1 MKFGEIIDIFDN
13 SGRLMLV
20 ATYKRSRK
28 LNKTKMMEVTKEMK
42 KIKKIMS
49 MVLVIATLF
58 TTFSQTVQ
66 ASPVKMN
73 TISNGIEMVEK
84 NFTETSIYAKYYLTV
99 NGKTMLYTEYGEIEN
114 NNFVLDTTSVEVD
127 KDKKEISSTEQTEHV
142 VTPILLYNNTE
153 SFISLYAYNYKAHT
167 ETFNLKFDKWTLGA
181 VTTVLVATIGL
192 AAGDAG
198 VIAGA
203 LIDSVADGLIPNIPD
218 SIYFDGERCVS
229 HSSGKI
235 YYRYRGDFYSDSS
248 EKVLLKKNVSWS
260 RRWGH

>member
-1 MKFGEIIDIFDN
+1 MKFGETIDIFDN

-20 ATYKRSRK
+20 ATYKRSRR

-142 VTPILLYNNTE
+142 VTPILHKKFIKEKSRNNE
-153 SFISLYAYNYKAHT
+153 NEI
-167 ETFNLKFDKWTLGA
+167 
-181 VTTVLVATIGL
+181 
-192 AAGDAG
+192 
-198 VIAGA
+198 
-203 LIDSVADGLIPNIPD
+203 
-218 SIYFDGERCVS
+218 
-229 HSSGKI
+229 
-235 YYRYRGDFYSDSS
+235 
-248 EKVLLKKNVSWS
+248 
-260 RRWGH
+260 

>member
-1 MKFGEIIDIFDN
+1 MEFQIGDIVKLKKAHPCGINEWEILRVGMDFRLKCVGC
-13 SGRLMLV
+13 GRQVMV
-20 ATYKRSRK
+20 PRK
-28 LNKTKMMEVTKEMK
+28 
-42 KIKKIMS
+42 
-49 MVLVIATLF
+49 
-58 TTFSQTVQ
+58 
-66 ASPVKMN
+66 
-73 TISNGIEMVEK
+73 MVEK

>member
-1 MKFGEIIDIFDN
+1 MFPRFGHKNLHRLIHRSTECHQQAEQKRIYTINIIEI
-13 SGRLMLV
+13 
-20 ATYKRSRK
+20 
-28 LNKTKMMEVTKEMK
+28 
-42 KIKKIMS
+42 
-49 MVLVIATLF
+49 
-58 TTFSQTVQ
+58 
-66 ASPVKMN
+66 
-73 TISNGIEMVEK
+73 
-84 NFTETSIYAKYYLTV
+84 
-99 NGKTMLYTEYGEIEN
+99 N
-114 NNFVLDTTSVEVD
+114 NLQLLP
-127 KDKKEISSTEQTEHV
+127 TEQTEHV